1 MSPLLLAVWLAAAPE
16 ASAEDPLAEAKRA
29 SERARAIDPSTA
41 TNASDL
47 QRALDARARA
57 LSDTL
62 REVEGALKRP
72 GASHRAEAARIAGD
86 SVAEMSV
93 ALERLGPVDGTPS
106 RIARLQDEAM
116 RHYVKCKSTAPEGD
130 PLRATCGERYEA
142 LRGRFVGA
150 AVNAESAARAGRVAW
165 DELAACLA
173 RRPREAPAPAWI
185 VVRFGEDG
193 APLPPVAD
201 PPAPT
206 ATEEQACLARN
217 AAKLPAIPKGPAL
230 VRLPVVVSN

>member
-1 MSPLLLAVWLAAAPE
+1 MSPLLLAVWLAAAP
-16 ASAEDPLAEAKRA
+16 AAEDPLAEAKRA
-29 SERARAIDPSTA
+29 SERARAIDPAAA

-47 QRALDARARA
+47 QRSLDARARA
-57 LSDTL
+57 LSETL
-62 REVEGALKRP
+62 REVERALQKP

-86 SVAEMSV
+86 AVAEMSV

-130 PLRATCGERYEA
+130 PLRATCAARFEA
-142 LRGRFVGA
+142 LRGRTVGA
-150 AVNAESAARAGRVAW
+150 AVNAEQAARAARVAW
-165 DELAACLA
+165 DDLAACLA

-185 VVRFGEDG
+185 LVRFGEDG
-193 APLPPVAD
+193 VALPPVAE
-201 PPAPT
+201 PAAPG
-206 ATEEQACLARN
+206 ATEEAACLARN

-230 VRLPVVVSN
+230 VRLPVVVTP